1 MKWRNDMREITT
13 LEEFD
18 AILAESEREPV
29 LIFKHSTRC
38 PVSAAA
44 HNRMQAWERVLGETA
59 PPVYFVKV
67 IESRDLSNEIAAHLG
82 VAHQSPQVI
91 LVRDGF
97 ALWNASHGGV
107 GGLALDAALHELG
120 GRP

>member
-1 MKWRNDMREITT
+1 MREITT

-18 AILAESEREPV
+18 MLLAESERYPV

-44 HNRMQAWERVLGETA
+44 YSRMQAWERVLGEMA
-59 PPVYFVKV
+59 PVVCLVRV

-97 ALWNASHGGV
+97 ALWHASHGGI
-107 GGLALDAALHELG
+107 GGLALDAALHELS
-120 GRP
+120 

>member
-1 MKWRNDMREITT
+1 MLWRNDMREITT

-18 AILAESEREPV
+18 NLLTDSERGPI

-44 HNRMQAWERVLGETA
+44 HSRMQAWERVLGETA
-59 PPVYFVKV
+59 PPVYLVRV
-67 IESRDLSNEIAAHLG
+67 IEARALSNEIAAHLS
-82 VAHQSPQVI
+82 VPHQSPQVI
-91 LVRDGF
+91 LVRDGY
-97 ALWNASHGGV
+97 ALWNASHGGI

-120 GRP
+120 

>member
-1 MKWRNDMREITT
+1 MREITT

-18 AILAESEREPV
+18 AILAESELEPI

-44 HNRMQAWERVLGETA
+44 NSRMAAWERAVGDEA
-59 PPVYFVKV
+59 PPVYLVKV
-67 IESRDLSNEIAAHLG
+67 IESRELSNEIAVHLG

-97 ALWNASHGGV
+97 ALWNASHGGI

-120 GRP
+120 